1 MKTIF
6 NIITTLILF
15 LFSMIYTKKAITFL
29 QDRDP
34 LMKEIKDQ
42 ENNYYQKPVNAIITN
57 NYIIPGISGIK
68 VNINK
73 SYKKMKIINTFNS
86 SLLVYDI
93 IYPEISLQNH
103 YNKVIIKGNLLNK
116 QISLILNIKNIQN
129 LSTIDNI
136 LKENNIYVDIYSNNE
151 INIHNTNFKNIVTD
165 KFFPFTNYCL
175 YNNKIIENCINNKI
189 YTINAIQ
196 VKSLQEI
203 KNTISNGIIYLY
215 NVNNEQDLNIIIKY
229 LKNNNYEIKT
239 IDNLIKE

>member
-1 MKTIF
+1 
-6 NIITTLILF
+6 
-15 LFSMIYTKKAITFL
+15 
-29 QDRDP
+29 
-34 LMKEIKDQ
+34 MKEIKDQ

-129 LSTIDNI
+129 LSIINNI